1 VNGII
6 SGVRG
11 YFVEKYIYKKKPKSF
26 YTDFTIIIIIIIRG
40 NEVARSGREN
50 GNRNRSMKVVFAQ
63 TPIIESQLE
72 ALKRMS
78 GTKTTKDAL
87 QAAINHFL
95 SCPLV
100 RDAVRMRGEEKK
112 GGAEEEEEEEERK
125 VVKRKENGKEPEDWW
140 WFPEK

>member
-1 VNGII
+1 MI
-6 SGVRG
+6 
-11 YFVEKYIYKKKPKSF
+11 
-26 YTDFTIIIIIIIRG
+26 TIIIIDK
-40 NEVARSGREN
+40 EVVRSGREN
-50 GNRNRSMKVVFAQ
+50 GDRNRSTRVVFAQ
-63 TPIIESQLE
+63 TPILESQLD

-100 RDAVRMRGEEKK
+100 RDAVRMREEGK
-112 GGAEEEEEEEERK
+112 EEGEEEEERK
-125 VVKRKENGKEPEDWW
+125 VVKRKEKEREDWW

>member
-1 VNGII
+1 VI
-6 SGVRG
+6 
-11 YFVEKYIYKKKPKSF
+11 
-26 YTDFTIIIIIIIRG
+26 TIIIIDE
-40 NEVARSGREN
+40 EVVRSGREN
-50 GNRNRSMKVVFAQ
+50 GDRNRSTRVVFAQ
-63 TPIIESQLE
+63 TPILESQLD

-100 RDAVRMRGEEKK
+100 RDAVRMREE
-112 GGAEEEEEEEERK
+112 GEEEEERK
-125 VVKRKENGKEPEDWW
+125 VVKRKEKEREDWW